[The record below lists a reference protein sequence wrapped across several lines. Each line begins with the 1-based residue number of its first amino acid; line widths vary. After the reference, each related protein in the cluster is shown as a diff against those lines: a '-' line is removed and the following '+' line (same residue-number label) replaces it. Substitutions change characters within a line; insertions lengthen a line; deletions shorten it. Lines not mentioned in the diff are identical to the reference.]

1 MDKLMEQ
8 DTAIISTQKGKE
20 IVTLNRWHK
29 RKTGIFVLKYFSNYF
44 KCKQIKLA
52 KGQ

>member
-1 MDKLMEQ
+1 MDKLMKQ

-29 RKTGIFVLKYFSNYF
+29 LKTGRFVLKYVSNYF
-44 KCKQIKLA
+44 KYKQIILA
-52 KGQ
+52 KEQ